1 MRFRNCVIDKE
12 IGLAIKECELLLVEN
27 SNIMNELKV
36 KEDFKF
42 DSGLGHQIV
51 LNLLSQRPPVSVFVY
66 KAKNPWSAAL
76 GYSDGKSIYINTRK
90 LPINRRDLVGL
101 LLHEYSHFCGYSHG
115 NNWPSE
121 EKNIYSVPYFI
132 SSNISR
138 WI

>member
-12 IGLAIKECELLLVEN
+12 IGLAIKECELLLAEN
-27 SNIMNELKV
+27 SNIMEEIKV
-36 KEDFKF
+36 KAFKF
-42 DSGLGHQIV
+42 NSGLGPQIV
-51 LNLLSQRPPVSVFVY
+51 LNLLKERPPISVFVY
-66 KAKNPWSAAL
+66 KTKNPWSAAL
-76 GYSDGKSIYINTRK
+76 GYSDGKAIYINTRK
-90 LPINRRDLVGL
+90 LPINRRDLIGL

>member
-12 IGLAIKECELLLVEN
+12 IGLAIKECETLLVEG
-27 SNIMNELKV
+27 SNIMEEIKTRA
-36 KEDFKF
+36 FKF

-51 LNLLSQRPPVSVFVY
+51 TNLLSQRPPVSVFVY

-90 LPINRRDLVGL
+90 LPINKRDLVGL
-101 LLHEYSHFCGYSHG
+101 LLHEYSHYCGYSHG

-121 EKNIYSVPYFI
+121 EKNVYSVPYFI
-132 SSNISR
+132 SSNIAR